1 MNAIVISDLHLE
13 SVHSHSHLI
22 DRFLGSLPEG
32 HDLILNGDIIDSSY
46 PNIPTQNLWT
56 LELIRRESYQRKVV
70 WIRGNHDNCSLML
83 DRGEILFGRS
93 HAIDKRLL
101 ITHGNELDKA
111 KPVIQLLIRLFKPV
125 QLKLVRSGSRPVNLA
140 RLAKK
145 LEPFYRLYRW
155 KLMLAA
161 VKFARKNG
169 FEAITCGHAHHPE
182 DRVFQSVRYINTGA
196 WTDYPVF
203 YLLVNEKKI
212 SLNRY
217 DKEDAFLS
225 GSIGP

>member
-1 MNAIVISDLHLE
+1 MSAIVISDLHLE

-22 DRFLGSLPEG
+22 DRFLNALPDG
-32 HDLILNGDIIDSSY
+32 YDLILNGDIIDSSY
-46 PNIPTQNLWT
+46 PNIPTQNLRT

-70 WIRGNHDNCSLML
+70 WIRGNHDDCSLMR
-83 DRGEILFGRS
+83 DQGEIFFGRS
-93 HAIDKRLL
+93 HPIDKRLL

-155 KLMLAA
+155 KLMVDAVRLA
-161 VKFARKNG
+161 KKNG
-169 FEAITCGHAHHPE
+169 FEAITCGHTHYPE
-182 DRVFQSVRYINTGA
+182 DRIIQDVRYINTGA
-196 WTDYPVF
+196 WTEYPAF
-203 YLLVNEKKI
+203 YLLLTDKEI
-212 SLNRY
+212 SLE
-217 DKEDAFLS
+217 KFKAEGQKLS
-225 GSIGP
+225 S